1 MAAPDSSTAC
11 STAHTATAAACWP
24 HLVTARHTGHTC
36 RGSGAGDEHRQEDS
50 RGVAA
55 MKAPAAQLPGAAA
68 MFSMQWS
75 RQHGSQARTV
85 CTEGMVGV
93 SGATSKALTAAGVV
107 GGVPHTSWRVT
118 AAGKEGG
125 QVSNGTNRVS
135 NCQAQCHQEHK
146 RDGKR
151 SQ

>member
-1 MAAPDSSTAC
+1 M
-11 STAHTATAAACWP
+11 
-24 HLVTARHTGHTC
+24 
-36 RGSGAGDEHRQEDS
+36 
-50 RGVAA
+50 AA